1 MRHNKNKL
9 KKIKI
14 KFVQAKKRSRD
25 CNKMGHTRHTG
36 RVGTE
41 GRRRGRGSG
50 VHNGQSKTLQ
60 TQISAEIC
68 THQRGNDV
76 LVIASMIH
84 TKEAPDTSE
93 GEGAARGGR
102 DGSSEGGGGKGEH

>member
-1 MRHNKNKL
+1 MRHNKNKP

-14 KFVQAKKRSRD
+14 KFVQAKKRTRD

-36 RVGTE
+36 RGGRGGRE
-41 GRRRGRGSG
+41 RRRRGRGSA

-93 GEGAARGGR
+93 GERAVE
-102 DGSSEGGGGKGEH
+102 GSVGGKGEH

>member
-36 RVGTE
+36 RQR
-41 GRRRGRGSG
+41 RRRGRGST

-93 GEGAARGGR
+93 GEGAVE
-102 DGSSEGGGGKGEH
+102 GSEEGEREH

>member
-36 RVGTE
+36 RGGRE
-41 GRRRGRGSG
+41 RRRRGRGSA

-93 GEGAARGGR
+93 GEGAVEE
-102 DGSSEGGGGKGEH
+102 SEEGEREH